1 MIEKFFYIEPE
12 MARNLLTQIDGMRCD
27 KRGVDR
33 KAYLF
38 DEYAV
43 LSASRIKIRNG
54 VRDDNLAYF
63 DELIHI
69 LWQLSEQGVNVVPIY
84 GYCFDPQSTD
94 GTGYIFQKRAKGE
107 ELYDDAIM
115 KAYYV
120 WGDKLNYLSSDMDPK
135 EYILSRTALISRVP
149 QGHFDKFISDIVT
162 IANQDIMIDC
172 MGKSNFFYHEEV
184 GFQFIDIDSFTDIK
198 YGLTNE
204 RLDSGMIAA
213 MIGLIPCHPSVG
225 TELFAIQ
232 ALAEDKISGFCN
244 NELQQ
249 LAEDNAVIYEKCK
262 TALRNNG
269 ILSEPPAR
277 FQAYQFTKKLDL

>member
-12 MARNLLTQIDGMRCD
+12 TARNLLTQIDGMGYD

-38 DEYAV
+38 DEYVV

-54 VRDDNLAYF
+54 VRDDNLTYF

-69 LWQLSEQGVNVVPIY
+69 LWRLSEQGVNVVPIY

-94 GTGYIFQKRAKGE
+94 GTGYIFQRRAKGE

-115 KAYYV
+115 KEYYV
-120 WGDKLNYLSSDMDPK
+120 WGDKLNYLSSDVDAK
-135 EYILSRTALISRVP
+135 GYILSRTAQISRVP
-149 QGHFDKFISDIVT
+149 QEHFDKFISDIVA
-162 IANQDIMIDC
+162 IANHEILIDC
-172 MGKSNFFYHEEV
+172 MGKSNFFYHEEI

-225 TELFAIQ
+225 TELFATH
-232 ALAEDKISGFCN
+232 ALAEDKLSSFCN
-244 NELQQ
+244 KELQQ
-249 LAEDNAVIYEKCK
+249 LAEDNKLIYEKCK

-269 ILSEPPAR
+269 ILTEPSAS
-277 FQAYQFTKKLDL
+277 FQAY

>member
-12 MARNLLTQIDGMRCD
+12 TVRSLLAQIDVMGYD

-43 LSASRIKIRNG
+43 LSASRIKLRNG
-54 VRDDNLAYF
+54 VRDDNLTYF

-69 LWQLSEQGVNVVPIY
+69 LWQLSGQGVNVVPIY
-84 GYCFDPQSTD
+84 GYCFDPESTD

-115 KAYYV
+115 KEYYV
-120 WGDKLNYLSSDMDPK
+120 WGDKLNYLSSDVDAK
-135 EYILSRTALISRVP
+135 GYILSRTALISRVP
-149 QGHFDKFISDIVT
+149 QEHFDKFISDIVA
-162 IANQDIMIDC
+162 IANHDILIDC

-213 MIGLIPCHPSVG
+213 MIGFIPCHPSVG
-225 TELFAIQ
+225 SKLFAMQ
-232 ALAEDKISGFCN
+232 ALAEDKISGFSN
-244 NELQQ
+244 SELGQ
-249 LAEDNAVIYEKCK
+249 LAEDNAVIYKKCN
-262 TALRNNG
+262 TALQNNG
-269 ILSEPPAR
+269 IYANPPAT
-277 FQAYQFTKKLDL
+277 FQVF